1 MKITRT
7 LLNSGRS
14 KFPIDG
20 STKREYLSASRQG
33 EDTAPIAPRFDLK
46 PVYTMKKPVITPR
59 FPKIGAFFHAHGL
72 KDRHKLIKTFQR
84 FGLTQVQIGDPLL
97 SELVANPRKAAE
109 VRKDFENAGIAI
121 AGLAGYRN
129 LVAPDPAKRKCYV
142 QFLKTCLELAP
153 AMGTTVVATETGT
166 LNPATDW
173 EPHPENSSTGAWTL
187 MLDVI
192 AELLDVAAKNG
203 TRLALEGYV
212 NNMVGRLDQVERVLR
227 SFPDGNLALILDPY
241 NYITR
246 DLIPTADLVAQEFFD
261 RYADLFVI
269 AHLKDV
275 APLGADGTAEENGG
289 RADLTGTPEFCTGI
303 FPQQVYMR
311 FLRDRRPDLP
321 IIVEHLPYDNI
332 PEAFRRFRA
341 LAGLPV

>member
-1 MKITRT
+1 M
-7 LLNSGRS
+7 
-14 KFPIDG
+14 PIIP
-20 STKREYLSASRQG
+20 S
-33 EDTAPIAPRFDLK
+33 
-46 PVYTMKKPVITPR
+46 TPR
-59 FPKIGAFFHAHGL
+59 FPKLGAFFFHHGL
-72 KDRHKLIKTFQR
+72 KDRHKLIKKFER
-84 FGLTQVQIGDPLL
+84 FGLTQVQIADPLL
-97 SELVANPRKAAE
+97 SELAANPRKAEA
-109 VRKDFENAGIAI
+109 VRKDFENAGIAV

-129 LVAPDPAKRKCYV
+129 LVAPDPVKRREYV
-142 QFLKTCLELAP
+142 GFLKACLELAP
-153 AMGTTVVATETGT
+153 ALGTTVVATETGT

-173 EPHPENSSTGAWTL
+173 EPHPENSSPRAWAL
-187 MLDVI
+187 MLEVI
-192 AELLDVAAKNG
+192 SELLEVAAKNG
-203 TRLALEGYV
+203 TNLALEGYV
-212 NNMVGRLDQVERVLR
+212 NNIVGRLDQVDRVLQA
-227 SFPDGNLALILDPY
+227 FPGGNLTLMLDPY

-321 IIVEHLPYDNI
+321 IILEHLPDDSI
-332 PEAFRRFRA
+332 PEACRRFRA
-341 LAGLPV
+341 LVGLPV